1 MGNAVSIE
9 TIIDAYKVTGS
20 VWRAAKLVGLCG
32 QSVWERLRA
41 VGYDLQSQKWTADEV
56 KELID
61 LAGTCSLG
69 EIASRLG
76 RPYAGVALKL
86 SRMGVAGRTPF
97 NRKKNIPRGA
107 GLNKE
112 NVHKLIKAID
122 TSPLSLRQFC
132 RNQGLDVDLFVTAV
146 QHYNMVF
153 WSAYSKRHSNLGE
166 KECSYCR
173 VVYYPLTKKQETCSR
188 RCQGLKRRDAQYFG
202 GKRRNTIGLAEGI
215 CQLCRKYKP
224 KALSS
229 HHVLGKEHDP
239 ENNFL
244 IAICPGCHQ
253 LVGLLSVRSFLSN
266 SQGWEDLISLC
277 LLRKSSEEAPKDAV
291 AVHACVEIEWLQ
303 KDDFDEEFSDDE
315 QLDH

>member
-1 MGNAVSIE
+1 MRHAAVPIG
-9 TIIDAYKVTGS
+9 TIIEAYKSTGS
-20 VWRAAKLVGLCG
+20 VWRAAKHVGLSG

-41 VGYDLQSQKWTADEV
+41 IGHELQGQKWTADEIE
-56 KELID
+56 ELTE
-61 LAGTCSLG
+61 LAGTCTLG

-86 SRMGVAGRTPF
+86 SRLGIAGRTPF
-97 NRKKNIPRGA
+97 NRKKKIPRGA

-112 NVHKLIKAID
+112 AVHKLIKALD
-122 TSPLSLRQFC
+122 ASPLSLRQFC
-132 RNQGLDVDLFVTAV
+132 RNNGLDIDLFVTAV

-153 WSAYSKRHSNLGE
+153 WAAYTKRKGDLGE
-166 KECSYCR
+166 KSCSYCGTA
-173 VVYYPLTKKQETCSR
+173 YYPLTKKQETCTR

-239 ENNFL
+239 DNNYL
-244 IAICPGCHQ
+244 IALCPGCHQ
-253 LVGLLSVRSFLSN
+253 LVGQLATRVFTMTE
-266 SQGWEDLISLC
+266 QGWEDLISLC
-277 LLRKSSEEAPKDAV
+277 LLRKASTDAPKDTV
-291 AVHACVEIEWLQ
+291 AVHACVEIEWLT
-303 KDDFDEEFSDDE
+303 KDDLDTDE
-315 QLDH
+315 